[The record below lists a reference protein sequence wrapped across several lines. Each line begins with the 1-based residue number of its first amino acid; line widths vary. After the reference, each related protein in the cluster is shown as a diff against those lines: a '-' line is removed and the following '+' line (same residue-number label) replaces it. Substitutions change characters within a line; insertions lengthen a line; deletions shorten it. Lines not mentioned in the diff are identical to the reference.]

1 MSLKAKLREDLTESI
16 RSKNELRSSTL
27 RMILT
32 AITNEEVSGKEAR
45 VLTDA
50 EVITVLTREAKKRRE
65 AAEAFEQGGAP
76 ERSQRE
82 IAEGEVIAE
91 YLPSPLSQDELNS
104 LISEAISA
112 TGAEGS
118 SGMGVVMKYLQPKIA
133 GRADGATVSSA
144 VKTALA
150 K

>member
-1 MSLKAKLREDLTESI
+1 M
-16 RSKNELRSSTL
+16 
-27 RMILT
+27 
-32 AITNEEVSGKEAR
+32 
-45 VLTDA
+45 
-50 EVITVLTREAKKRRE
+50 LTREAKKRRE

-76 ERSQRE
+76 DRARRE

-91 YLPSPLSQDELNS
+91 YLPTPLSQDELNS
-104 LISEAISA
+104 LISEAIAA
-112 TGAEGS
+112 TGAQGPS
-118 SGMGVVMKYLQPKIA
+118 AMGVVMKYVQPKVS

>member
-104 LISEAISA
+104 LISEAISD
-112 TGAEGS
+112 TGAEGP

-133 GRADGATVSSA
+133 GRADGVTVSNA

>member
-1 MSLKAKLREDLTESI
+1 MSLKAKLRADLTESI
-16 RSKNELRSSTL
+16 RSKNELRSSTI

-32 AITNEEVSGKEAR
+32 AITNEEVSGKEAK

-76 ERSQRE
+76 DRSQRE

-112 TGAEGS
+112 TGAQGP
-118 SGMGVVMKYLQPKIA
+118 SGMGVVMKYLQPKVV
-133 GRADGATVSSA
+133 GRADGVNVSNA

>member
-133 GRADGATVSSA
+133 GRADGAIVSSA

>member
-91 YLPSPLSQDELNS
+91 YLPTPLSQEELNS

-112 TGAEGS
+112 TGAEGP
-118 SGMGVVMKYLQPKIA
+118 SGMGVVMKYLQPKVV
-133 GRADGATVSSA
+133 GRADGVNVSNA
-144 VKTALA
+144 VQTALA

>member
-1 MSLKAKLREDLTESI
+1 MSLKAKLRDDLTESI
-16 RSKNELRSSTL
+16 RSRNELRSSTL

-82 IAEGEVIAE
+82 MAEGEVIAE

-104 LISEAISA
+104 LISEAIAA
-112 TGAEGS
+112 TGAEGP
-118 SGMGVVMKYLQPKIA
+118 SGMGVVMKYLQPKVA